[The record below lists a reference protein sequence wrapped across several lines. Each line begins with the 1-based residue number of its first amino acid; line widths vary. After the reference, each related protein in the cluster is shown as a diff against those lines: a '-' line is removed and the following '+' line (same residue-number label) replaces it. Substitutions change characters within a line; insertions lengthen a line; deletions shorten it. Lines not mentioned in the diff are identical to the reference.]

1 MSKCIVCE
9 KSDLRELKSFSKY
22 PLCIGVLPKKLLGK
36 IKSPRLSI
44 GECRSCGHIQQIKV
58 SVNKDMIYKEEYSE
72 LLSSVPTPSK
82 TSIGRVEAQMSFDFF
97 MSYNLPKGKVLD
109 IGCYDGYFL
118 SLIKKKGYKVHG
130 IEPNSASNIAR
141 EKYKIPII
149 QDFFSNKYFEKNTF
163 DIIILRNI
171 LEHIAGINDF
181 LEDVNRV
188 LKPNGHVF
196 IEVPNTPF
204 LLRKRAAGIF
214 FHQHLSYFSYKVL
227 MFLLSKHHLK
237 PMKSKN
243 DYFIYLLVKK
253 GNDRNINKAKMMNES
268 SNAIAKD
275 YFSRYKRRIQ
285 DLKNILKDRNR
296 VAIFGA
302 GGDTTDLIH
311 MLDGSFDRKIK
322 FVYDNNK
329 LKHGNFLA
337 ELPIAVRS
345 PEDIKRDKPE
355 AVIVSTYLHQED
367 IVGQLKEMNI
377 DDLKI
382 VSLYP
387 KVRFIN

>member
-1 MSKCIVCE
+1 MNY
-9 KSDLRELKSFSKY
+9 L
-22 PLCIGVLPKKLLGK
+22 
-36 IKSPRLSI
+36 
-44 GECRSCGHIQQIKV
+44 
-58 SVNKDMIYKEEYSE
+58 
-72 LLSSVPTPSK
+72 
-82 TSIGRVEAQMSFDFF
+82 
-97 MSYNLPKGKVLD
+97 NLTNH
-109 IGCYDGYFL
+109 F
-118 SLIKKKGYKVHG
+118 H
-130 IEPNSASNIAR
+130 
-141 EKYKIPII
+141 PI
-149 QDFFSNKYFEKNTF
+149 
-163 DIIILRNI
+163 
-171 LEHIAGINDF
+171 
-181 LEDVNRV
+181 
-188 LKPNGHVF
+188 
-196 IEVPNTPF
+196 
-204 LLRKRAAGIF
+204 
-214 FHQHLSYFSYKVL
+214 
-227 MFLLSKHHLK
+227 LSKHHLK